1 MKKIFLPALFFLICS
16 AWTSLKAQDQISTI
30 FKSGV
35 ADLNTVA
42 NGYLIPGGNAFA
54 AGMGT
59 NWYNT
64 ADTHSVL
71 GFDLRIGV
79 NSTQSPASD
88 QFFSLTGLTNLKT
101 NNSGIT
107 TAPSFTGKG
116 NGVQLNL
123 MQPRFMSDGTT
134 ENPLYKNGTGVITSF
149 TSPEGIS
156 QYVPS
161 ASLQLTVG
169 LPLHNDLMIRLVPTV
184 KTNGV
189 EASVWGIGVKNNFI
203 KLIPGLKLLP
213 FDAAVMLAYNQL
225 DLKYAF
231 PASAQITPEDLV
243 SQDMGYI
250 PDPNSNDYTTQG
262 MKMTASALTANVIVS
277 KNLLFLT
284 PYVGFGITQT
294 SFDLKMA
301 GNYPTL
307 GDPVKEGN
315 NAYKMTINN
324 ITDPI
329 NISSKQVMPGATI
342 GLRFKVLFVLTA
354 HAQYT
359 FQKYPTASVGFA
371 IGMR

>member
-1 MKKIFLPALFFLICS
+1 MKKILLPTVALLICS
-16 AWTSLKAQDQISTI
+16 TWSLKAQDQINNI

-42 NGYLIPGGNAFA
+42 EGYLIPGGNAFA

-64 ADTHSVL
+64 AETHSVL
-71 GFDLRIGV
+71 GFDLRIGM
-79 NSTQSPASD
+79 NATMAPSSD
-88 QFFSLTGLTNLKT
+88 QVFSLTGLTNLKT
-101 NNSGIT
+101 DNPSIK

-116 NGVQLNL
+116 DGVKLNL
-123 MQPRFMSDGTT
+123 MQPRYLSDGTT

-149 TSPEGIS
+149 TSPGGIS

-184 KTNGV
+184 TTNGV
-189 EASVWGIGVKNNFI
+189 EASVWGVGLKNNFL
-203 KLIPGLKLLP
+203 KLIPGLKMLP

-231 PASAQITPEDLV
+231 PASARIEPQDLV
-243 SQDMGYI
+243 DQDMEYI
-250 PDPNSNDYTTQG
+250 PDPNSSDYTTQG
-262 MKMTASALTANVIVS
+262 MKMSASALTANVIVS
-277 KNLLFLT
+277 KKLLFLT

-307 GDPVKEGN
+307 GDPVYTGN
-315 NAYKMTINN
+315 NTYKMTIKNL
-324 ITDPI
+324 TDPI
-329 NISSKQVMPGATI
+329 AISSKQVMPGATI